1 MRRFVVVLPKLTD
14 RSSHILRQRRRRQRR
29 RRRRRCEKK
38 VREEGGERRSKDRD
52 EEKKKR
58 MRDGGKGTHSCNRS
72 IRHSSFLIPHPSFL
86 ISNRSIV
93 IFHSSFITHI
103 SYFFIRHVCV
113 TAHLHQIRNNH
124 FLVHDSIV
132 FQPIYRHRPTVFKGS
147 KGPKGIRVRG
157 VSITVSI
164 TLSTR
169 LSITLTGSNTL
180 GITVSITSWYDSLII
195 DTYLSMKGS

>member
-1 MRRFVVVLPKLTD
+1 MRSFVVVLPKLTD

-29 RRRRRCEKK
+29 RRRRRCENK

-72 IRHSSFLIPHPSFL
+72 ICHSSFLIPHFQQVHCHPSSL
-86 ISNRSIV
+86 IP
-93 IFHSSFITHI
+93 HSSHI
-103 SYFFIRHVCV
+103 FSYFFIRHVCV

-124 FLVHDSIV
+124 FFVHDSIV

-164 TLSTR
+164 TLSIR
-169 LSITLTGSNTL
+169 L
-180 GITVSITSWYDSLII
+180 V
-195 DTYLSMKGS
+195 